1 MKQIYSIPYLELL
14 LMSTQKALEVVS
26 IQAPPT
32 EQQVARRA
40 HHYPDGHKKDRYAL
54 PETLESHSPIAYRTR
69 MSLTMSDAESYM
81 PLLSLEPPQKFVVGD
96 PLTEQELFEES
107 SLSIL
112 SSRQST
118 NFYGQK
124 QRTFNTDQSKEI
136 LKILED
142 MQGVSGVCDHAS
154 YTHIVL
160 SRPYRTAFTM
170 LLTLAGHKPILSLL
184 SVPWRIFRKRF
195 MGAHDIPTIGYL
207 SQLHLGILADQTERA
222 VSIASEGKRKAKV
235 HLAPFCGDLRTLNKE
250 KIHALTK
257 LCGLTG
263 EEKRQRWSVAM
274 VVQVG
279 YVEASEQIQ
288 LPQNSWRKLAANL
301 LAFRSERIQPGVNHE
316 PKAPP
321 QYHQRQSMDVSEEL
335 TVQAGRAAYN
345 AFARWT
351 GVDRDQ
357 AKHLLLSDRVD
368 VLTQNGK
375 ERLRRIRRALG
386 DATDCL
392 VRDLP
397 LWADLPTGRTFSR
410 NAARG
415 RKAFALTG
423 QRIYL
428 MGLSPREVATANVDW
443 ELAVCATGAAAARSA
458 LYAEIMGCINIP
470 KNCDLLAGTCL
481 MAGPVN
487 QNDIGKS
494 FYGHPDLLDETLSA
508 RNPTSLLVW
517 TLKAKTVA
525 DPVGNEEQLL
535 NVKRKGILVDLRCGP
550 HQVVSIAYGQTFKA
564 MRSTNGHLNQ
574 ERAFADQ
581 NNFLSAPDG
590 TEING
595 NRGEAWSDE
604 TQKLVWD

>member
-1 MKQIYSIPYLELL
+1 
-14 LMSTQKALEVVS
+14 MSNQKTLEVVS
-26 IQAPPT
+26 IHPPPL

-40 HHYPDGHKKDRYAL
+40 YHYPAEHKKDRYAL
-54 PETLESHSPIAYRTR
+54 PESLKSHSPIGYRTR
-69 MSLTMSDAESYM
+69 LSLTHDEAHSYM
-81 PLLSLEPPQKFVVGD
+81 PLLSLSPPQYFIPGD
-96 PLTEQELFEES
+96 AVTEQALFEES
-107 SLSIL
+107 ALGIL

-124 QRTFNTDQSKEI
+124 QRTFNAEQSTKI
-136 LKILED
+136 KSILEK
-142 MQGVSGVCDHAS
+142 MQGCNQALSHAS

-160 SRPYRTAFTM
+160 SRPYRTPFTM
-170 LLTLAGHKPILSLL
+170 ILTLAGHKPITSLL
-184 SVPWRIFRKRF
+184 SVPWRIIRKRF

-207 SQLHLGILADQTERA
+207 SQLHLGILADQMERA
-222 VSIASEGKRKAKV
+222 VCIASEGRRKAMV
-235 HLAPFCGDLRTLNKE
+235 HLEPFCGEKRKENKAYIQE
-250 KIHALTK
+250 LAQ
-257 LCGLTG
+257 LCELSG
-263 EEKRQRWSVAM
+263 EEKRQQWSVAM

-279 YVEASEQIQ
+279 YVSVEEQIQ
-288 LPQNSWRKLAANL
+288 MPSRDHWRKIAANL

-316 PKAPP
+316 AKAPP
-321 QYHQRQSMDVSEEL
+321 QYHQRQDMDVTEEL

-345 AFARWT
+345 AFARWS
-351 GVDRDQ
+351 GVSREQ

-392 VRDLP
+392 IRDLP
-397 LWADLPTGRTFSR
+397 LWADLPTGRAFSR
-410 NAARG
+410 GASRG

-428 MGLSPREVATANVDW
+428 MGLSFS
-443 ELAVCATGAAAARSA
+443 ELVQHQLDKDLAICATGAAAARSA
-458 LYAEIMGCINIP
+458 LYAEIMGCIEIP
-470 KNCDLLAGTCL
+470 EGCDLLAGTCL

-487 QNDIGKS
+487 QNDIGKT
-494 FYGHPDLLDETLSA
+494 FYGHPDLLDETLSS

-535 NVKRKGILVDLRCGP
+535 NAKRKGVLVDLRCGP
-550 HQVVSIAYGQTFKA
+550 HQVVSVKSEQGFQPLRSQAGQ
-564 MRSTNGHLNQ
+564 LNQ

-581 NNFLSAPDG
+581 GNFLTAPDG
-590 TEING
+590 SEIEG
-595 NRGEAWSDE
+595 NRGEKWTQGSD
-604 TQKLVWD
+604 TLVWD